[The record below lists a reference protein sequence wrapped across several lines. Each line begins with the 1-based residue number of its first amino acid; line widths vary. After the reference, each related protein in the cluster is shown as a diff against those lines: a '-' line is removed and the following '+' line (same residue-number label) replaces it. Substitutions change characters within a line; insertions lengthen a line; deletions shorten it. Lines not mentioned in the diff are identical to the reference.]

1 MASPYFSHFSSPKAS
16 DIDAVISEATDVCVL
31 EQIAALNTA
40 HLSDSALPA
49 DIDSRF
55 CKLKSFPLAISG
67 PRSPVNSSI
76 QEKENVPDPA
86 IAPRKSE
93 EPKAKPEG
101 FEDFDQGVTEDLES
115 SYSIS
120 RRSPSPT
127 RVVCCFGCSPRKMV
141 QKRKG
146 KSSDELFK
154 DFSASSMKEQR
165 RKLEKLLKDQEK
177 ASREVEK
184 MVECMEVAVATMNAA
199 ALDEL
204 LDGDGDEEFN
214 S

>member
-1 MASPYFSHFSSPKAS
+1 
-16 DIDAVISEATDVCVL
+16 
-31 EQIAALNTA
+31 
-40 HLSDSALPA
+40 
-49 DIDSRF
+49 
-55 CKLKSFPLAISG
+55 
-67 PRSPVNSSI
+67 
-76 QEKENVPDPA
+76 
-86 IAPRKSE
+86 
-93 EPKAKPEG
+93 
-101 FEDFDQGVTEDLES
+101 
-115 SYSIS
+115 
-120 RRSPSPT
+120 
-127 RVVCCFGCSPRKMV
+127 MV